1 MDVLQQQRL
10 HGTTVSNGSTRP
22 AAESTSRSVGHP
34 AGTGPDNGDV
44 NDPNEGSP
52 DTALRRDIRQ
62 VTSILGETLARVEGE
77 RLLELV
83 ETVRAHAKSDRLE
96 ELAEPDLATTTR
108 LALAFTAYFHL
119 ANVTEQVHR
128 SAGIH
133 PGGWVAQA
141 LERITDAGVD
151 AETLADELRHV
162 TVRPVFTAHPT
173 EVARRS
179 TLDKLRR
186 VAALL
191 DEPDSPR
198 RTRRLAEA
206 IELLWQT
213 DEIRVEPPE
222 PVDEARNGV
231 YYLEGLASAA
241 VPDVLEML
249 RDQVADLGVALPVDT
264 RLLRFGSWI
273 GGDRDGNP
281 NVTPATTH
289 EVLTLQAVHG
299 LRLLQSMVDGARRT
313 LSVSE
318 RVSEVAPGI
327 TDRIATML
335 PALPEVESRYRRLN
349 AEEPY
354 RLFLTCVHVR
364 LRLTE
369 RRVTTG
375 GRHQPGRDYRDD
387 TELLDDLLLLHR
399 SVLEHQG
406 PLVAGGE
413 LERLVRTV
421 AATGLTLATLDVREH
436 ADKHHHAVGQL
447 LDRLSGSPGAE
458 LDVPYADLDPKA
470 RVDVLSRELAG
481 RRPLSTHPLPL
492 DEEGAAT
499 AETFATIRRALDAL
513 GPRTIESYIV
523 SMTRGAD
530 DVFAAVVL
538 AREAGLVDI
547 PGGLARIGFVPL
559 LETVDELERTEQILD
574 DLFADESYRMLVA
587 ARGDAQEVM
596 LGYSDSNKA
605 GGITTSQWQIHQAQ
619 RRARDVARRHGVRLT
634 FFHGRGGSVGRGGG
648 PTYDAI
654 MALPFGTVEGEVKFT
669 EQGVVISDKYA
680 LPVLARNNLELM
692 LAATIE
698 ASVLHKTERRT
709 PAQAERWDE
718 AMDLVS
724 DRAHARYLGLVEQ
737 PALTDYFLAS
747 TPVDLL
753 GALHIGSRP
762 ARRPD
767 SGGGLE
773 HLRAIPWVFGWTQS
787 RQIVPGWYG
796 VGSGLAAADGDLEVL
811 QEMYRSWPFFRT
823 FLDNV
828 SMTLVK
834 TDLDIA
840 ARYVEELAPA
850 EVHHVLD
857 DLRAEHALTVEQVLA
872 VTGDDALLDRD
883 PVLRTTLEIRDNY
896 LEPLHHLQIQLLARH
911 RRGEDDP
918 ELERALLL
926 TINGIAAGMRNTG

>member
-1 MDVLQQQRL
+1 V
-10 HGTTVSNGSTRP
+10 
-22 AAESTSRSVGHP
+22 
-34 AGTGPDNGDV
+34 
-44 NDPNEGSP
+44 
-52 DTALRRDIRQ
+52 RR
-62 VTSILGETLARVEGE
+62 
-77 RLLELV
+77 
-83 ETVRAHAKSDRLE
+83 
-96 ELAEPDLATTTR
+96 
-108 LALAFTAYFHL
+108 
-119 ANVTEQVHR
+119 N
-128 SAGIH
+128 
-133 PGGWVAQA
+133 
-141 LERITDAGVD
+141 
-151 AETLADELRHV
+151 
-162 TVRPVFTAHPT
+162 
-173 EVARRS
+173 
-179 TLDKLRR
+179 
-186 VAALL
+186 
-191 DEPDSPR
+191 
-198 RTRRLAEA
+198 
-206 IELLWQT
+206 
-213 DEIRVEPPE
+213 
-222 PVDEARNGV
+222 
-231 YYLEGLASAA
+231 
-241 VPDVLEML
+241 
-249 RDQVADLGVALPVDT
+249 
-264 RLLRFGSWI
+264 
-273 GGDRDGNP
+273 
-281 NVTPATTH
+281 
-289 EVLTLQAVHG
+289 
-299 LRLLQSMVDGARRT
+299 

-318 RVSEVAPGI
+318 RVSDVAPEVRVR
-327 TDRIATML
+327 TEELL
-335 PALPEVESRYRRLN
+335 PGLPEVEPRYRRLN

-354 RLFLTCVHVR
+354 RLFLTCMHVR

-369 RRVTTG
+369 QRIVSG
-375 GRHQPGRDYRDD
+375 ERHHPGRDYRDD

-399 SVLEHQG
+399 SVVEHQG
-406 PLVAGGE
+406 ELVAGGE

-436 ADKHHHAVGQL
+436 ADKHHHAVAQL
-447 LDRLSGSPGAE
+447 LDRLDE
-458 LDVPYADLDPKA
+458 LEAPYAELDPKA
-470 RVDVLSRELAG
+470 RTDVLSRELAG

-492 DEEGAAT
+492 DEAGART
-499 AETFATIRRALDAL
+499 AETFATIRRALDSL

-538 AREAGLVDI
+538 AREAGLVDLAE
-547 PGGLARIGFVPL
+547 GVARIGFVPL
-559 LETVDELERTEQILD
+559 LETVEELERAEQILE
-574 DLFADESYRMLVA
+574 DLFADDSYRRLLA
-587 ARGDAQEVM
+587 LRGDAQEVM

-605 GGITTSQWQIHQAQ
+605 GGIATSQWQIQQAQ
-619 RRARDVARRHGVRLT
+619 RRTRDVARRHGVRLT

-654 MALPFGTVEGEVKFT
+654 MALPSGTVDGEVKIT
-669 EQGVVISDKYA
+669 EQGEVISDKYA

-698 ASVLHKTERRT
+698 ASVLHKTDRRT
-709 PAQAERWDE
+709 QEQGERWDE
-718 AMDLVS
+718 AMDRVS
-724 DRAHARYLGLVEQ
+724 EAAHARYRRLMEE
-737 PALTDYFLAS
+737 PALPDYFLAS

-796 VGSGLAAADGDLEVL
+796 VGSGLAAADDRRDVL

-840 ARYVEELAPA
+840 ARYAEALAPA
-850 EVHHVLD
+850 DVRHVLD
-857 DLRAEHALTVEQVLA
+857 DLRAEHALTVEHVLA
-872 VTGDDALLDRD
+872 VTGDEALLDRD

-896 LEPLHHLQIQLLARH
+896 LEPLHHLQIQLLARL

>member
-1 MDVLQQQRL
+1 M
-10 HGTTVSNGSTRP
+10 
-22 AAESTSRSVGHP
+22 
-34 AGTGPDNGDV
+34 
-44 NDPNEGSP
+44 NDPTEDSP
-52 DTALRRDIRQ
+52 DSALRRDIRQ
-62 VTSILGETLARVEGE
+62 VTSVLGETLARVEGE
-77 RLLELV
+77 QLLELV
-83 ETVRAHAKSDRLE
+83 ETVRAHAKRDSLE
-96 ELAEPDLATTTR
+96 ELPELDLATTTR
-108 LALAFTAYFHL
+108 LARAFTAYFHL

-128 SAGIH
+128 SAGLRKDGT
-133 PGGWVAQA
+133 PGGWLSQTVR
-141 LERITDAGVD
+141 RIADAGVD
-151 AETLADELRHV
+151 AETLAAELRHV

-191 DEPDSPR
+191 EEPDSPR
-198 RTRRLAEA
+198 RSRRLTES

-222 PVDEARNGV
+222 PVDEARNGI
-231 YYLEGLASAA
+231 YYLEGLAAGA
-241 VPDVLEML
+241 VPDVLEEL
-249 RDQVADLGVALPVDT
+249 RDELAALGVDLPVEA
-264 RLLRFGSWI
+264 RPLRFGSWI

-281 NVTPATTH
+281 NVTPETTR
-289 EVLTLQAVHG
+289 EVLGLQAVHG
-299 LRLLQSMVDGARRT
+299 LRLLQDRVDGVRRN

-318 RVSEVAPGI
+318 RVSEVSPELRARTAALLPG
-327 TDRIATML
+327 
-335 PALPEVESRYRRLN
+335 LPEVEPRYRRLN

-354 RLFLTCVHVR
+354 RLFLTCMHVR

-369 RRVTTG
+369 RRIVGAT
-375 GRHQPGRDYRDD
+375 RHQPGRDYRDD
-387 TELLDDLLLLHR
+387 TELLEDLMLLHR

-406 PLVAGGE
+406 PLIAGGE
-413 LERLVRTV
+413 LARLVRTV

-447 LDRLSGSPGAE
+447 LDRLRGVSGE
-458 LDVPYADLDPKA
+458 LETPYAELDPKA
-470 RVDVLSRELAG
+470 RTDVLSRELAG
-481 RRPLSTHPLPL
+481 RRPLSAHPLPL
-492 DEEGAAT
+492 DVEGART
-499 AETFATIRRALDAL
+499 AETFATIRWALDSL
-513 GPRTIESYIV
+513 GPSTIESYII

-538 AREAGLVDI
+538 AREAGLVDLV
-547 PGGLARIGFVPL
+547 GGVARIGFVPL
-559 LETVDELERTEQILD
+559 LETVDELERTEQILE
-574 DLFADESYRMLVA
+574 DLFADASYRRLLSL
-587 ARGDAQEVM
+587 RGDSQEVM

-605 GGITTSQWQIHQAQ
+605 GGIATSQWQIQQAQ

-654 MALPFGTVEGEVKFT
+654 MALPSGTVDGEVKIT
-669 EQGVVISDKYA
+669 EQGEVISDKYA
-680 LPVLARNNLELM
+680 LPALARNNLELM

-698 ASVLHKTERRT
+698 ASVLHKTDRRT
-709 PAQAERWDE
+709 SAETERWGE

-724 DRAHARYLGLVEQ
+724 GSAHAAYRHLVEQ
-737 PALTDYFLAS
+737 PTLTDYFLAS

-767 SGGGLE
+767 LGGGLE
-773 HLRAIPWVFGWTQS
+773 NLRAIPWVFGWTQS

-796 VGSGLAAADGDLEVL
+796 VGSGLAAAGERLDVL

-840 ARYVEELAPA
+840 ARYVETLAPP
-850 EVHHVLD
+850 EVRGVLD
-857 DLRAEHALTVEQVLA
+857 DIRAEHELTVAQVLA

-883 PVLRTTLEIRDNY
+883 PVLRRTLEIRDNY

>member
-1 MDVLQQQRL
+1 
-10 HGTTVSNGSTRP
+10 VS
-22 AAESTSRSVGHP
+22 GHP
-34 AGTGPDNGDV
+34 TAGRAGVHATVVGGALCRRRTDDGEVEDVDAPD
-44 NDPNEGSP
+44 S
-52 DTALRRDIRQ
+52 ALRRDIRQ
-62 VTSILGETLARVEGE
+62 VTSILGETLARVEGPG
-77 RLLELV
+77 LLELV

-96 ELAEPDLATTTR
+96 DLPELDLATTTR
-108 LALAFTAYFHL
+108 LVRAFTAYFHL

-128 SAGIH
+128 SVGPPDGTGAPG
-133 PGGWVAQA
+133 PRLGGWIARA
-141 LERITDAGVD
+141 LGRIVETGVD
-151 AETLADELRHV
+151 ASTLASEVAQV

-191 DEPDSPR
+191 EEPDGTR
-198 RTRRLAEA
+198 RTRRLTET

-241 VPDVLEML
+241 VPDVLEEL
-249 RDQVADLGVALPVDT
+249 RDELAGLGVALPVEA
-264 RLLRFGSWI
+264 RPLRFGSWI

-289 EVLTLQAVHG
+289 EVLVLQAVHG
-299 LRLLQSMVDGARRT
+299 LRLLQEKVDGVRRS

-318 RVSEVAPGI
+318 RVSAVAPELR
-327 TDRIATML
+327 DRTQALL
-335 PALPEVESRYRRLN
+335 PGLPEVEPRYRRLN

-369 RRVTTG
+369 QRIAAG
-375 GRHQPGRDYRDD
+375 ERHHPGRDYRDD

-406 PLVAGGE
+406 ALVAGGE

-421 AATGLTLATLDVREH
+421 AVTGLTLATLDVREH
-436 ADKHHHAVGQL
+436 AEKHHHAVGQL
-447 LDRLSGSPGAE
+447 LDRLGE
-458 LDVPYADLDPKA
+458 LDVPYAALDPKTRA
-470 RVDVLSRELAG
+470 DVLSRELAG
-481 RRPLSTHPLPL
+481 PRPLSTHPLPL
-492 DEEGAAT
+492 DDAGAAT

-513 GPRTIESYIV
+513 GPRTVESYII
-523 SMTRGAD
+523 SMTRGVD

-538 AREAGLVDI
+538 AREAGLVDLA
-547 PGGLARIGFVPL
+547 GDVARIGFVPL
-559 LETVDELERTEQILD
+559 LETVAELERAEHILEE
-574 DLFADESYRMLVA
+574 LFADPSYRRLLA
-587 ARGDAQEVM
+587 LRGDSQEVM

-605 GGITTSQWQIHQAQ
+605 GGIATSQWQIQQAQ
-619 RRARDVARRHGVRLT
+619 RRVRDVARRHGIRLT

-654 MALPFGTVEGEVKFT
+654 MALPSGTVDGEVKIT
-669 EQGVVISDKYA
+669 EQGEVISDKYA
-680 LPVLARNNLELM
+680 LPLLARNNLELM

-698 ASVLHKTERRT
+698 ASVLHKTDRRT
-709 PAQAERWDE
+709 PEQAERWDE
-718 AMDLVS
+718 VMDLVS
-724 DRAHARYLGLVEQ
+724 EHAHARYRTLVEL
-737 PALTDYFLAS
+737 PRLADYYLAS

-767 SGGGLE
+767 SGGGLDD
-773 HLRAIPWVFGWTQS
+773 LRAIPWVFGWTQS

-796 VGSGLAAADGDLEVL
+796 VGSGLAAAGDCRDALR
-811 QEMYRSWPFFRT
+811 EMYRSWPFFRAV
-823 FLDNV
+823 LDNV

-840 ARYVEELAPA
+840 ARYVEALAPA
-850 EVHHVLD
+850 ELWPVLD
-857 DLRAEHALTVEQVLA
+857 DIRAEHSLTVEQVLA
-872 VTGDDALLDRD
+872 VTGDAALLDRD

-896 LEPLHHLQIQLLARH
+896 LEPLLHLQIQLLARH

>member
-1 MDVLQQQRL
+1 
-10 HGTTVSNGSTRP
+10 
-22 AAESTSRSVGHP
+22 
-34 AGTGPDNGDV
+34 V
-44 NDPNEGSP
+44 NDPIEGP
-52 DTALRRDIRQ
+52 DSALRRDIRQ

-96 ELAEPDLATTTR
+96 ELPELDVATTTR
-108 LALAFTAYFHL
+108 LARAFTAYFHL
-119 ANVTEQVHR
+119 ANITEQVHR
-128 SAGIH
+128 SENVRSGR
-133 PGGWVAQA
+133 WVAQA
-141 LERITDAGVD
+141 LNRIAEAGID
-151 AETLADELRHV
+151 PLTLAAELQHV

-191 DEPDSPR
+191 GDPDTSQ

-241 VPDVLEML
+241 VPDVLEGL
-249 RDQVADLGVALPVDT
+249 RDQVAGLGVDLPVDA

-281 NVTPATTH
+281 NVTPATTA
-289 EVLTLQAVHG
+289 EVLALQAVHG
-299 LRLLQSMVDGARRT
+299 LRLLQTAVDGVRRS

-318 RVSEVAPGI
+318 RVSDVAPEI
-327 TDRIATML
+327 RERLATML
-335 PALPEVESRYRRLN
+335 SELPEVEPRYRRLN

-364 LRLTE
+364 LQLTE
-369 RRVTTG
+369 QRIVSG
-375 GRHQPGRDYRDD
+375 ERHRPGRDYRDD

-399 SVLEHQG
+399 SVLDHQG
-406 PLVAGGE
+406 ALIAGGE
-413 LERLVRTV
+413 LERLVRIV
-421 AATGLTLATLDVREH
+421 AAAGLTLATLDVREH
-436 ADKHHHAVGQL
+436 AEKHHHAVGQL
-447 LDRLSGSPGAE
+447 LDRLGELEVRYAE
-458 LDVPYADLDPKA
+458 LDPKA
-470 RVDVLSRELAG
+470 RLDVLSRELAG

-492 DEEGAAT
+492 DEEGGRT
-499 AETFATIRRALDAL
+499 ADTFATIRRALDSL
-513 GPRTIESYIV
+513 GPRTVESYIV

-538 AREAGLVDI
+538 AREAGLVDLS
-547 PGGLARIGFVPL
+547 GGVARIGFVPL
-559 LETVDELERTEQILD
+559 LETVDELEGAEQILE
-574 DLFADESYRMLVA
+574 DLFSDASYRRLLA
-587 ARGDAQEVM
+587 LRGDAQEVM

-605 GGITTSQWQIHQAQ
+605 GGIATSQWQIQQAQ
-619 RRARDVARRHGVRLT
+619 RRARDVARRHGIRLT

-654 MALPFGTVEGEVKFT
+654 MALPSGTVDGEVKIT
-669 EQGVVISDKYA
+669 EQGEVISDKYT
-680 LPVLARNNLELM
+680 LPLLARNNLELM

-698 ASVLHKTERRT
+698 ASVLHQADRRT
-709 PAQAERWDE
+709 AAEAERWDE
-718 AMDLVS
+718 AMDRVS
-724 DRAHARYLGLVEQ
+724 GCAHARYRELVER
-737 PALTDYFLAS
+737 PEVTDYFLAS

-767 SGGGLE
+767 AGGGLE
-773 HLRAIPWVFGWTQS
+773 SLRAIPWVFGWTQS

-796 VGSGLAAADGDLEVL
+796 VGSGLAAAADRLDVL

-834 TDLDIA
+834 TDLGIA
-840 ARYVEELAPA
+840 ARYVEALAPA
-850 EVHHVLD
+850 EVRPVLD
-857 DLRAEHALTVEQVLA
+857 DLREEYDLTVTQVLA
-872 VTGDDALLDRD
+872 VTGDHALLDRD

-896 LEPLHHLQIQLLARH
+896 LEPLHHLQVQLLARH
-911 RRGEDDP
+911 RRGETDP